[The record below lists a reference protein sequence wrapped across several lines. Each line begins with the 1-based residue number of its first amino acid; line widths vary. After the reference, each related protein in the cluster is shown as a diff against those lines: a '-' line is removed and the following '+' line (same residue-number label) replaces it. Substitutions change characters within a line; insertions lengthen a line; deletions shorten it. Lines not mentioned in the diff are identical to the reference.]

1 MKTRYEIYLWGAG
14 SMEMTIRSL
23 VLPEVTI
30 KGIVDVQAGHIRE
43 KDGLPVL
50 LPQEVGSFDAV
61 VVTAKRPED
70 IRSMYLELGYPEEK
84 LVLPWLGVQQ
94 ACKCLDLVK
103 WKRLLGASEE
113 QRQRWRAENAPYE
126 TGVDFPRIH
135 SAEELLREVIRQ
147 RKSICR
153 FGDGEFEIMRMKN
166 RAWFQTASAAL
177 AERLRVA
184 VRETMPGI
192 CVCLADNFGSL
203 AQYTEEAAD
212 DIRQYMTQPGARREI
227 TAFLSHEVTYYD
239 TYVTRPYMIY
249 RDKQHARRIFSLWK
263 QIFAGR
269 NVLLV
274 EGEHACSGKGSDMFS
289 GCARV
294 QRILAPDAEAFS
306 VYDSLL
312 VRVRECAERDD
323 LILLRL
329 GPAATVMARDL
340 ALEGY
345 QAIDIGQLDNEYDW
359 YRMGTEKRVPIPGKL
374 VAELSRSV

>member
-1 MKTRYEIYLWGAG
+1 MKKRYEIYLWGAG
-14 SMEMTIRSL
+14 NMEAVVRAL

-30 KGIVDVQAGHIRE
+30 KGIVDVQAGRIRE

-61 VVTAKRPED
+61 VVTAKRPEA

-94 ACKCLDLVK
+94 ACRCLDIGK
-103 WKRLLGASEE
+103 WERLLGALEE

-126 TGVDFPRIH
+126 AGVDFPRIH

-166 RAWFQTASAAL
+166 RAWFQTASVAL
-177 AERLRVA
+177 AERLRAA

-212 DIRQYMTQPGARREI
+212 DIRQYMTQPGVRRDV
-227 TAFLSHEVTYYD
+227 TDFLSRDVVYYD
-239 TYVTRPYMIY
+239 TYVSRPYLIY
-249 RDKQHARRIFSLWK
+249 QDKQHAKRIFSLWK
-263 QIFAGR
+263 QLFQGR
-269 NVLLV
+269 KILLV
-274 EGEHACSGKGSDMFS
+274 EGEHACSGKGSDLFF
-289 GCARV
+289 GCADLR
-294 QRILAPDAEAFS
+294 RILTSDTEAFA
-306 VYDSLL
+306 VYDTLL
-312 VRVRECAERDD
+312 ARVRECADRDD

-345 QAIDIGQLDNEYDW
+345 QAIDFGQLDNEYDW
-359 YRMGTEKRVPIPGKL
+359 YRMGAEKRMPIPGKL

>member
-14 SMEMTIRSL
+14 NMEMTIRSL

-43 KDGLPVL
+43 KDGLRVL

-61 VVTAKRPED
+61 VVTAKRPEA

-94 ACKCLDLVK
+94 ACKCLDLGK

-126 TGVDFPRIH
+126 AGVDFPQIH
-135 SAEELLREVIRQ
+135 PSEELLLEVIRHH
-147 RKSICR
+147 KSICR

-166 RAWFQTASAAL
+166 RDWYQTASAAL
-177 AERLRVA
+177 AGRLRA
-184 VRETMPGI
+184 AIREHSLRL
-192 CVCLADNFGSL
+192 CVCVADNFGSL
-203 AQYTEEAAD
+203 TQYTEEAAD
-212 DIRQYMTQPGARREI
+212 DIRQYMTQPGVRRDV
-227 TAFLSHEVTYYD
+227 TDFLSRDVVYYD
-239 TYVTRPYMIY
+239 AYVSRPYLIY
-249 RDKQHARRIFSLWK
+249 HDKQHAKRIFSLWK
-263 QIFAGR
+263 QLFQGR
-269 NVLLV
+269 KILLV
-274 EGEHACSGKGSDMFS
+274 EGEHACSGKGSDLFF
-289 GCARV
+289 GCADLR
-294 QRILAPDAEAFS
+294 RILTSDTEAFA
-306 VYDSLL
+306 VYDALL
-312 VRVRECAERDD
+312 ARVRECADRDD

-359 YRMGTEKRVPIPGKL
+359 YCMRTEKRVPIPGKL

>member
-1 MKTRYEIYLWGAG
+1 MKKRYEIYLWGAG
-14 SMEMTIRSL
+14 NMEAVVRAL

-30 KGIVDVQAGHIRE
+30 KGIVDVQAGRIRE

-61 VVTAKRPED
+61 VVTAKRPEA

-94 ACKCLDLVK
+94 ACRCLDIGK
-103 WKRLLGASEE
+103 WERLLGALEE

-126 TGVDFPRIH
+126 AGVDFPRIH

-166 RAWFQTASAAL
+166 RAWFQTASVAL
-177 AERLRVA
+177 AERLRAA

-192 CVCLADNFGSL
+192 CICLADNFGSL

-212 DIRQYMTQPGARREI
+212 DIRQYMTQPGVRRDV
-227 TAFLSHEVTYYD
+227 TDFLSRDVVYYD
-239 TYVTRPYMIY
+239 AYVSRPYLIY
-249 RDKQHARRIFSLWK
+249 QDKQHAKRIFSLWK
-263 QIFAGR
+263 QLFQGR
-269 NVLLV
+269 KILLV
-274 EGEHACSGKGSDMFS
+274 EGEHACSGKGSDLFF
-289 GCARV
+289 GCADLR
-294 QRILAPDAEAFS
+294 RILTSDTEAFA
-306 VYDSLL
+306 VYDTLL
-312 VRVRECAERDD
+312 ARVRECADRDD

-345 QAIDIGQLDNEYDW
+345 QAIDFGQLDNEYDW
-359 YRMGTEKRVPIPGKL
+359 YRMGAEKRMPIPGKL